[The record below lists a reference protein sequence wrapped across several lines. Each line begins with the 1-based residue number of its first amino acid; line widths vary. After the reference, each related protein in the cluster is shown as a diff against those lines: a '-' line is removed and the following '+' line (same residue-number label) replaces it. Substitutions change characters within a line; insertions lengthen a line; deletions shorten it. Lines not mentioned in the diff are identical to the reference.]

1 VCGIY
6 GYLAPDERTP
16 ARERLEKMEAAL
28 FHRGPDEGGLFT
40 EGGVALGSRRLSIVD
55 LSTGRQPLRNETGS
69 VHIVCNGE
77 IYNAPAL
84 RRELEARHDF
94 RTHSDVEVL
103 VHLYEDRGLD
113 FLDPVDGMFAIA
125 LWDASER
132 RFVLARDRAG
142 EKPLFYTWKDRALLF
157 ASELSALR
165 VIDGVGLE
173 EDPEALR
180 LYLAFGYL
188 PAPHSPYRDIRKMP
202 PGTMGIVT
210 EGEASFRLR
219 SYWSLRPHAIEGATH
234 PSRLGKI
241 EAARELRER
250 IDASV
255 RRQLMGDVPAGVAL
269 SGGLDSGWIATVAA
283 RESSERLHT
292 FTVSFAEA
300 SYDEGDAAAWLAARL
315 GTIHHV
321 ARADAASLTRAA
333 DFLGRHLDEPL
344 GDPAVL
350 PTFLLAEEARR
361 HVKVILGGEGADE
374 LFGGYPTYLGHHL
387 ARGYAGWPLWF
398 RERLLRPLVEWW
410 PASEGKVSLEFLLK
424 RFVRHAG
431 RTLLDRHAAWFG
443 VFPPEDVAAL
453 VGPRLARAESDPL
466 AVYRAMLGPEE
477 EWGRSD
483 LEKVLYLDFR
493 TYLGEGLLT
502 KVDRASM
509 SCSLESRSPY
519 LSREVVEFAAR
530 LPVELKV
537 HGWATKRILREAAKG
552 AVPSELLKRRKRGL
566 SVPLAGMFRRESRAM
581 VLAELDPERIDA
593 ERFLDGGAV
602 GRIVRQHVEG
612 RADRAR
618 AIFALLSMVRWYRN
632 HLLGG

>member
-1 VCGIY
+1 MCGIY
-6 GYLAPDERTP
+6 GFLAQGERTP
-16 ARERLEKMEAAL
+16 TSEWLEKMGAAL
-28 FHRGPDEGGLFT
+28 FHRGPDEGGVFT
-40 EGGVALGSRRLSIVD
+40 EDGVALGSRRLSIVD
-55 LSTGRQPLRNETGS
+55 LSTGRQPLHNEIGS
-69 VHIVCNGE
+69 VHLVCNGE

-84 RRELEARHDF
+84 RRELEGRHSF

-125 LWDASER
+125 LWDASGR
-132 RFVLARDRAG
+132 RLVLARDRAG
-142 EKPLFYTWKDRALLF
+142 EKPLFYTWKDRVLLF

-165 VIDGVGLE
+165 VIGGVGRE

-188 PAPHSPYRDIRKMP
+188 PAPRSPYRDIRKMP
-202 PGTMGIVT
+202 PGTMGIIT
-210 EGEASFRLR
+210 EGERSLGLR
-219 SYWSLRPHAIEGATH
+219 SYWSLRPHAIEGATR
-234 PSRLGKI
+234 PARMGES
-241 EAARELRER
+241 EAARELRGR

-283 RESSERLHT
+283 KESSERLHT

-300 SYDEGDAAAWLAARL
+300 SYDEGDAAAWLAGRL
-315 GTIHHV
+315 GTVHHV
-321 ARADAASLTRAA
+321 ARADSVSLSRAA

-374 LFGGYPTYLGHHL
+374 LFGGYPTYLGHRL
-387 ARGYAGWPLWF
+387 ARGYARWPRWI
-398 RERLLRPLVEWW
+398 RDRLVRPLVESW

-424 RFVRHAG
+424 RFVRDAG
-431 RTLLDRHAAWFG
+431 RPLLDRHAAWFG
-443 VFPPEDVAAL
+443 GFPPEEIDAL
-453 VGPRLARAESDPL
+453 VGPRLARAGSDPV
-466 AVYRAMLGPEE
+466 AIYREMLGPEE

-530 LPVELKV
+530 LPVEMKIR
-537 HGWATKRILREAAKG
+537 GWGTKRILREAAMG
-552 AVPSELLKRRKRGL
+552 AVPPGLLKRRKRGL
-566 SVPLAGMFRRESRAM
+566 SVPLAGMFRREARAM
-581 VLAELDPERIDA
+581 VLAELEPARIDA

-602 GRIVRQHVEG
+602 GKIVRQHVEG

-618 AIFALLSMVRWYRN
+618 AIFTLLAMVRWYRS